1 MAEMTTEQL
10 LKGLGQ
16 AVMAIGGKIDTLTE
30 KMDAILS
37 VLAEDIAPA
46 LKVNPE
52 QPQSQNEISVDLKPM
67 LDKLEEIK
75 ELLNNKSTVV
85 SEESDS
91 GNPENSTAVIEKLQ
105 AIEKVLTDNIFDA
118 IKGIS
123 NSDSSVQIDFGPVI
137 EKLEALSLAL
147 ADTKNSDETKV
158 LLEKLEVSIR
168 EVPRLMTDKLTE
180 LKKADTTNP
189 TEVVE
194 QKLGEVSDTLAEI
207 LKSSQ
212 DREFISVLSTGI
224 SDLKGQFVDSEKEVI
239 TAVKEIPTN
248 ITQMGYNL
256 TASMNTL
263 ADKTAAIL
271 EKADKKL
278 DDSNE
283 KLGEIKEEL
292 HKGLELNTNM
302 TSQMVDLTA
311 RFTDQA
317 EEDRVKSLNTS
328 AVNHF
333 NRGEFPESETLF
345 QEALEIAP
353 DSEELLCN
361 FAYLKAAME
370 KIEESEELFRKAL
383 KINPELE
390 VAVSGL
396 GMLMVKTGRSEET
409 IEFLKN
415 IILNGE
421 PSVRTVVAYTRAL
434 AALGQHDKAVELLES
449 TQKAV
454 PNNPDILV
462 ELAKYGHEVSE

>member
-37 VLAEDIAPA
+37 VLSEDIAPA
-46 LKVNPE
+46 LKVNTE
-52 QPQSQNEISVDLKPM
+52 QPQPQNEISVDLKPL

-85 SEESDS
+85 SEGSDT

-123 NSDSSVQIDFGPVI
+123 NSDNSVQFDFSPVI

-147 ADTKNSDETKV
+147 TDTKNSEETKV

-168 EVPRLMTDKLTE
+168 EVPQLMTDKLTD

-194 QKLGEVSDTLAEI
+194 QKLGEVSDTLVEI

-212 DREFISVLSTGI
+212 DRDFVSVLSTGI

-248 ITQMGYNL
+248 ITQMGCDL
-256 TASMNTL
+256 AASMNTL
-263 ADKTAAIL
+263 SDKTAAIL

-283 KLGEIKEEL
+283 KLEEIKEEL
-292 HKGLELNTNM
+292 NKGLELNTNM

-317 EEDRVKSLNTS
+317 KEDRVKSLNTS

-333 NRGEFPESETLF
+333 NRGEFP
-345 QEALEIAP
+345 
-353 DSEELLCN
+353 D
-361 FAYLKAAME
+361 
-370 KIEESEELFRKAL
+370 
-383 KINPELE
+383 
-390 VAVSGL
+390 G
-396 GMLMVKTGRSEET
+396 
-409 IEFLKN
+409 EFLRL
-415 IILNGE
+415 I
-421 PSVRTVVAYTRAL
+421 
-434 AALGQHDKAVELLES
+434 
-449 TQKAV
+449 
-454 PNNPDILV
+454 
-462 ELAKYGHEVSE
+462 

>member
-10 LKGLGQ
+10 LKALGQ
-16 AVMAIGGKIDTLTE
+16 AVLAIGGKIDTLTE

-37 VLAEDIAPA
+37 VLSEDIAPA

-52 QPQSQNEISVDLKPM
+52 QPQLQNEISVDLKPL
-67 LDKLEEIK
+67 LDKLEEMK
-75 ELLNNKSTVV
+75 ELLNNKTPVV
-85 SEESDS
+85 SEGLDS

-105 AIEKVLTDNIFDA
+105 AIEKVLTDNILEA
-118 IKGIS
+118 IKGSS
-123 NSDSSVQIDFGPVI
+123 NSDSSVQIDFTPVV
-137 EKLEALSLAL
+137 EKLEALSKSLD
-147 ADTKNSDETKV
+147 DTKNADETKV

-168 EVPRLMTDKLTE
+168 EVPQLMTDKLTE

-194 QKLGEVSDTLAEI
+194 QKLIEVSDTLAEI

-212 DREFISVLSTGI
+212 DREFISTISTGI
-224 SDLKGQFVDSEKEVI
+224 SELKGQFVDSEKEVI

-263 ADKTAAIL
+263 SDKTAAIL

-292 HKGLELNTNM
+292 HKGLELNTSM

-333 NRGEFPESETLF
+333 NKGEFHESEILF
-345 QEALEIAP
+345 QEAL
-353 DSEELLCN
+353 
-361 FAYLKAAME
+361 
-370 KIEESEELFRKAL
+370 
-383 KINPELE
+383 
-390 VAVSGL
+390 
-396 GMLMVKTGRSEET
+396 
-409 IEFLKN
+409 
-415 IILNGE
+415 
-421 PSVRTVVAYTRAL
+421 
-434 AALGQHDKAVELLES
+434 
-449 TQKAV
+449 
-454 PNNPDILV
+454 
-462 ELAKYGHEVSE
+462 